1 MTAFI
6 IVFIVLGIIIIAL
19 GLFIA
24 YILDV
29 IGDMREEIASLT
41 LRVNN
46 LMECVKE
53 FNQKLKDYEKS
64 K

>member
-6 IVFIVLGIIIIAL
+6 IAFIVLGIIIIAL

-29 IGDMREEIASLT
+29 IGDMREEMASLT

-46 LMECVKE
+46 LMECVHE